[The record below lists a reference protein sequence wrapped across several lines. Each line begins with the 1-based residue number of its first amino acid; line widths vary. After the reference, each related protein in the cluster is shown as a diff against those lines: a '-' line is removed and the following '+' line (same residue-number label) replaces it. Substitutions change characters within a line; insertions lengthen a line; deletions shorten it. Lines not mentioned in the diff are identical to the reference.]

1 MAEDDGDRTF
11 DPTPKRREQFKKDG
25 RIPRARD
32 AASVAGAFMAIGA
45 LVGTADAIRVAG
57 ALLFSRTIGD
67 VSALT
72 RGEASQAVEV
82 SVGALVAFCVPILI
96 ASIVGVVI
104 IGTAQTG
111 LSMDLAHVSFKW
123 DRLDPISKL
132 KQMFS
137 PRHAGTELALAVLKV
152 VVVMGVAAYA
162 IRAESDVLLGLVRV
176 PFPESA
182 RALAGAILRVT
193 LKTLAAG
200 AGIAAVDYAQ
210 SWFKIS
216 SDMKMT
222 LKELKEDMRSEDGDP
237 RVKGRMKAR
246 ARAAAKRR
254 MMQDVKQAAVIVT
267 NPTHISVA
275 LRYGGND
282 PAPTVVAKG
291 HDEVALAIRREA
303 RKHGIPIIENR
314 PLARTLDAQVAIGK
328 PVKIE
333 HFAAVAKILAFVYQ
347 ARRRSKVGTRGA
359 LKGS

>member
-32 AASVAGAFMAIGA
+32 AAAVAGAFMAVGA

-57 ALLFSRTIGD
+57 LALFGRTIGD
-67 VSALT
+67 LSALT
-72 RGEASQAVEV
+72 RGELSEAVEAC
-82 SVGALVAFCVPILI
+82 VGALLTFSVPILV
-96 ASIVGVVI
+96 ASLIGVVVL
-104 IGTAQTG
+104 GAAQSG
-111 LSMDLAHVSFKW
+111 LSVSLEHASFKW

-137 PRHAGTELALAVLKV
+137 PKHAGTELSLAVLKV
-152 VVVMGVAAYA
+152 VVVLGVAAYA

-176 PFPESA
+176 HFPESA

-210 SWFKIS
+210 SYFKIA

-222 LKELKEDMRSEDGDP
+222 LKELKDDMRSEDGDP

-246 ARAAAKRR
+246 ARAAARRR

-267 NPTHISVA
+267 NPTHISIA
-275 LRYGGND
+275 LRYGGSD
-282 PAPTVVAKG
+282 PAPIVVAKG
-291 HDEVALAIRREA
+291 HDDVALAIRREA
-303 RKHGIPIIENR
+303 RKHGIPIMENR
-314 PLARTLDAQVAIGK
+314 ALARTLDASVAIGK

-347 ARRRSKVGTRGA
+347 ARRRSTRHVA
-359 LKGS
+359 REVR